1 MQARVKTA
9 THDEGDEGGEG
20 DEGDEGG
27 EGDEADEGGEGGE
40 KRKNVFIFS
49 SYFIF
54 RFSSKQRFS
63 RLLMYFTCSTIPE
76 ENLGLLIV
84 YGMKNLR
91 INEEELAG
99 A

>member
-9 THDEGDEGGEG
+9 IHEEGDMWRE
-20 DEGDEGG
+20 D
-27 EGDEADEGGEGGE
+27 
-40 KRKNVFIFS
+40 KNVFIFS
-49 SYFIF
+49 SFFIF
-54 RFSSKQRFS
+54 RFSPKQRFS